1 MRPGGPTAPQCR
13 KDFNVT
19 APFNDMMT
27 CEARWTARVILVLA
41 ILGLLLTVTA
51 PLVPSAPPFPPIPY
65 VEVALTAPSPVTIG
79 PDDYEQVAISGT
91 VSYGN
96 LRQGTTIEINAS
108 TDNYWAV
115 EFEPKT
121 ATVPVNF
128 EVGSLSVS
136 IQVRVPPKAAS
147 NRPAKL
153 TLEAIATTPPPL
165 PLNYTDYATVDVGVR
180 QYFGLRLDSNHTA
193 SVEQGKSVNN
203 RWRVWNTGNGPDNFT
218 VELTN
223 AAEVS
228 AKGLSLGFP
237 PRLAD
242 LGQERA
248 ESVSVAINATRNAT
262 VGTVVAKFRVSSVGD
277 PTKADSYSL
286 TVIVTQASSTDG
298 DGDGDGG
305 DGGDDSPGPTAAAS
319 VIVIAA
325 LAALVARRRSAA

>member
-1 MRPGGPTAPQCR
+1 M
-13 KDFNVT
+13 T
-19 APFNDMMT
+19 APFNGMMT
-27 CEARWTARVILVLA
+27 CEVRWTARVIVVLA
-41 ILGLLLTVTA
+41 ILGLLLTVAA
-51 PLVPSAPPFPPIPY
+51 PLVPSAPPLPIPY
-65 VEVALTAPSPVTIG
+65 VEVELTAPNPVTIG
-79 PDDYEQVAISGT
+79 PDDYEQVAVSGK
-91 VSYGN
+91 VNYGN
-96 LRQGTTIEINAS
+96 LREGTTIEVNAS

-121 ATVPVNF
+121 MI
-128 EVGSLSVS
+128 VGAGFGEDSIPIA

-153 TLEAIATTPPPL
+153 TLEAIATMPPPL
-165 PLNYTDYATVDVGVR
+165 PLNYTDYVTVDVGVR

-218 VELTN
+218 IELTN
-223 AAEVS
+223 AVEVS
-228 AKGLSLGFP
+228 AKGLILGFP

-262 VGTVVAKFRVSSVGD
+262 VGTVVANFRVSSVGD

-286 TVIVTQASSTDG
+286 TIIVTQSSSTDG
-298 DGDGDGG
+298 NGDGDGG
-305 DGGDDSPGPTAAAS
+305 DGEDDSPGPTAAAAI
-319 VIVIAA
+319 IVIAA
-325 LAALVARRRSAA
+325 LAALVARRRRGA